1 MTHDVKINPFDTVR
15 RIGIFIFD
23 DVEELDFV
31 GPFEVFSMVNTVLQY
46 VGKADAVKV
55 ILISETGKDITGI
68 KGMRTGAH
76 AAMTDIDALDIICI
90 PGGHGARAQIKND
103 NVINWVES
111 IAQSC
116 EWVTSVCTGSFFLA
130 KAGLTKGKRIAT
142 YWGAFDEFHRLGL
155 EGDLQ
160 ADVRYVRD
168 GNVVTSAGV
177 SAGIDMALW
186 LVGQIYTPAFARQ
199 VARAMQY
206 DPAPPYLAD
215 VE

>member
-1 MTHDVKINPFDTVR
+1 MIDTAKRSPFDTVR
-15 RIGIFIFD
+15 NIGIYIFEN
-23 DVEELDFV
+23 VEELDFV

-46 VGKADAVKV
+46 EGKADAVKV
-55 ILISETGKDITGI
+55 MLISETGDDITGV

-76 AAMTDIDALDIICI
+76 AAIADINSLDIICI
-90 PGGHGARAQIKND
+90 PGGQGARSVIKNA
-103 NVINWVES
+103 NVIKWVKDIS
-111 IAQSC
+111 QSC
-116 EWVTSVCTGSFFLA
+116 EWVTSVCTGSFVLA

-142 YWGAFDEFHRLGL
+142 YWGAFDEFERLGL
-155 EGDLQ
+155 HGDLR
-160 ADVRYVRD
+160 ANVRYVRD
-168 GNVVTSAGV
+168 GNLVTSAGV

-186 LVGQIYTPAFARQ
+186 LVGQIYSPAFARR